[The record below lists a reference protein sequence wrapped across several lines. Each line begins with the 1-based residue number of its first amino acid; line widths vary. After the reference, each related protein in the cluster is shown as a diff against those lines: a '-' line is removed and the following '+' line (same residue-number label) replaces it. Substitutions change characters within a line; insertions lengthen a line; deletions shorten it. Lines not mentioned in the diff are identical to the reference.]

1 MRSITFV
8 QDVVIPHDSI
18 RMLLAAKSAIL
29 ENNSLSIPVFQTSNI
44 IAAVKIDDLVSA
56 MMTMET
62 NISEYKRNG
71 EENKRL
77 REMED
82 DLFGDYALDDLPD
95 ARKEEIRTMVERWE
109 KEDGDDE

>member
-8 QDVVIPHDSI
+8 RDVVIPHDSI
-18 RMLLAAKSAIL
+18 RMLLTAKSAIL
-29 ENNSLSIPVFQTSNI
+29 GDSSLSGPVFHTSNL

-71 EENKRL
+71 EENERL
-77 REMED
+77 REMEA
-82 DLFGDYALDDLPD
+82 DLFGDYALDDLSD

-109 KEDGDDE
+109 KEDGDDA

>member
-8 QDVVIPHDSI
+8 QDVVIPYDSI
-18 RMLLAAKSAIL
+18 RMLLVAKSAIL
-29 ENNSLSIPVFQTSNI
+29 KNNSLSIPTFQTSSI
-44 IAAVKIDDLVSA
+44 IAAVKIDALVSA

-62 NISEYKRNG
+62 NIAEYKRNG

-77 REMED
+77 REIEE

-95 ARKEEIRTMVERWE
+95 ARKEEIRAMVERWE
-109 KEDGDDE
+109 KEDGDDA

>member
-8 QDVVIPHDSI
+8 RDVMIPHDSI
-18 RMLLAAKSAIL
+18 RMLLTAKSAIL
-29 ENNSLSIPVFQTSNI
+29 GDSSLSIPVFHTSNL

-71 EENKRL
+71 EENERL

-109 KEDGDDE
+109 KEDGDDA

>member
-8 QDVVIPHDSI
+8 QDVVIPHGSI

-29 ENNSLSIPVFQTSNI
+29 ENSSLSVPTFQTSNI
-44 IAAVKIDDLVSA
+44 IAAVKIDALVSA

-62 NISEYKRNG
+62 NIAEYKRNG

-77 REMED
+77 LEVEE
-82 DLFGDYALDDLPD
+82 DLFGDYELDVLPD
-95 ARKEEIRTMVERWE
+95 ARKEEIRAMVERWE
-109 KEDGDDE
+109 KEDGDDA